1 MDGCT
6 WMAACVRHR
15 LIAAA
20 GSSTG
25 VVLWAHC
32 HGACGSLG
40 HDTGLGGAWLCLSWL
55 GTALFNQGQ
64 VYFAWGLTLEVSGL
78 GNVPP
83 WWPHT
88 DPTLLLAPSISLNG
102 MKVSRPDIR
111 IGRYRM
117 IKHERDKH
125 NEPNPQR

>member
-1 MDGCT
+1 
-6 WMAACVRHR
+6 MAAHGWLPVLWHR
-15 LIAAA
+15 LNAVAVPWA
-20 GSSTG
+20 G
-25 VVLWAHC
+25 VALWAHC
-32 HGACGSLG
+32 HGACGTLS
-40 HDTGLGGAWLCLSWL
+40 HDTGLGGAWLCSSWL

-64 VYFAWGLTLEVSGL
+64 VYFAQGLTLEVSGL

-83 WWPHT
+83 WCLYT
-88 DPTLLLAPSISLNG
+88 DPILLLAPSISLNG

>member
-1 MDGCT
+1 M
-6 WMAACVRHR
+6 
-15 LIAAA
+15 
-20 GSSTG
+20 
-25 VVLWAHC
+25 
-32 HGACGSLG
+32 
-40 HDTGLGGAWLCLSWL
+40 
-55 GTALFNQGQ
+55 FNQGQ

-83 WWPHT
+83 WCPHT
-88 DPTLLLAPSISLNG
+88 DRTLLLAPSISLNG